1 MKLVVQLQLKPTPEQ
16 AQSLLRTMRAF
27 NAAAD
32 HAASVG
38 FAAQKYTLP
47 AIQKLCYREL
57 RERFGVSAQMAV
69 RAIGKAADCFARD
82 KNKQPTFR
90 PLGAVVYDDRI
101 MSRKG
106 ADRLSLL
113 TLDGRVIVPFVCG
126 ERQRQML
133 ASVKGQAD
141 LMYRGGKFFL
151 LWTANAPDVPERVV
165 SDVLGVDLGIVNIA
179 ADSDGKTYSGKDVDA
194 CRERYAKRRAALNRV
209 GTKSARRR
217 LSKIRKRE
225 SNFRRNEN
233 HVIAKKLVASA
244 EGTGRGIALEDLK
257 GIRDRITVS
266 RTQRARHSG
275 WAFFQLRAFI
285 AYKAKLVGV
294 PVVAVNPRDTSR
306 TCNECGHCEKANRK
320 SQSEFV
326 CRRCDHTAPADT
338 NAARNIRAKALVIAP
353 KVGAVAVAGVGGEAS
368 DFRPL
373 QKVQRN

>member
-16 AQSLLRTMRAF
+16 TDVLLRTMRAF
-27 NAAAD
+27 NAAAG
-32 HAASVG
+32 HAAQVG

-57 RERFGVSAQMAV
+57 RERFGMSAQMAI
-69 RAIGKAADCFARD
+69 RAIGKVAGCFAISRA
-82 KNKQPTFR
+82 KCPLFN
-90 PLGAVVYDDRI
+90 PLGAMIYDHQI

-106 ADRLSLL
+106 SDRISLL
-113 TLDGRVIVPFVCG
+113 TLVGRVVMPFVCG
-126 ERQRQML
+126 KRQQQML
-133 ASVKGQAD
+133 ASAKGQAD
-141 LMYRGGKFFL
+141 LIYRGGKFFL
-151 LWTANAPDVPERVV
+151 LWTADAPDVPERVV

-179 ADSDGKTYSGKDVDA
+179 TDSDGKTYSGKGVDA
-194 CRERYAKRRAALNRV
+194 CREKYAKRRAVLNRV

-244 EGTGRGIALEDLK
+244 EGTGRGVAIEDLK
-257 GIRDRITVS
+257 GIRARITV
-266 RTQRARHSG
+266 RKAQRARHSG
-275 WAFFQLRAFI
+275 WALFQLRTFI
-285 AYKAKLVGV
+285 TYKAKLAGV

-306 TCNECGHCEKANRK
+306 TCNECKHCEKANRK

-326 CRRCDHTAPADT
+326 CRKCGHTAPADT

-353 KVGAVAVAGVGGEAS
+353 IVGTVAATE
-368 DFRPL
+368 L
-373 QKVQRN
+373 QSPRKAQRG